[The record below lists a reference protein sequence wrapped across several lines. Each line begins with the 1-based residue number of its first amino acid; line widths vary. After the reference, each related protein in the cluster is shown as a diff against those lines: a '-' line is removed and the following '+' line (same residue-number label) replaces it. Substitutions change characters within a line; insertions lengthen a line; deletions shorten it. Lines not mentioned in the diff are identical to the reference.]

1 MGTWI
6 VLAIII
12 LVVLWLV
19 FTYNGL
25 IAARNRT
32 QEAWSEI
39 DVELK
44 RRHDLIPNL
53 VNTVAGYMGHERGTL
68 EAVTNAR
75 ANAVAAGAT
84 GDPAKIGQAENM
96 LSQSLRSLFA
106 VSENYP
112 ELKAISA
119 FTNLQENLTATED
132 KLEFSRRFYNGNV
145 RDYNIKLQTL
155 PTSLIAGVLGFK
167 PFGFFQ
173 ADEGDRAVPQVNFG
187 NMPAPGSLPPPPA
200 AGPGGPPAPGSAGPP
215 PPSWPLRGL
224 RHGADELGLRRRVT
238 AGKIPVLVEDA
249 DDPIDFCG
257 DAYLEHVVVI
267 AVAVAAPVHAA
278 DSRLF
283 VGDEQL
289 DVIDLMPR
297 VVDRVEPFRDA

>member
-1 MGTWI
+1 MGWWI
-6 VLAIII
+6 LLGAVI

-25 IAARNRT
+25 ITARNRT

-53 VNTVAGYMGHERGTL
+53 VNTVSGYMGHERGTL

-112 ELKAISA
+112 DLKAISA
-119 FTNLQENLTATED
+119 FTNLQETLTATED

-155 PTSLIAGVLGFK
+155 PTSLIAGTLGFK
-167 PFGFFQ
+167 AFGFFQ

-187 NMPAPGSLPPPPA
+187 NMPAPGSLPPP
-200 AGPGGPPAPGSAGPP
+200 AGPSGPPAPGSAGPP
-215 PPSWPLRGL
+215 PQS
-224 RHGADELGLRRRVT
+224 
-238 AGKIPVLVEDA
+238 
-249 DDPIDFCG
+249 
-257 DAYLEHVVVI
+257 
-267 AVAVAAPVHAA
+267 
-278 DSRLF
+278 
-283 VGDEQL
+283 
-289 DVIDLMPR
+289 
-297 VVDRVEPFRDA
+297 

>member
-1 MGTWI
+1 MEWI
-6 VLAIII
+6 VLGIVV
-12 LVVLWLV
+12 LVLLWLV

-25 IAARNRT
+25 ITARNRT

-53 VNTVAGYMGHERGTL
+53 VNTVQGYMTHERGTL

-96 LSQSLRSLFA
+96 LTQSLRSLFA

-112 ELKAISA
+112 DLKAISA

-145 RDYNIKLQTL
+145 RDYNTKLQTL
-155 PTSLIAGVLGFK
+155 PTSLIGSLLGFK

-173 ADEGDRAVPQVNFG
+173 ADEGDRAVPQVSFNAP
-187 NMPAPGSLPPPPA
+187 PAGSAGSMPPA
-200 AGPGGPPAPGSAGPP
+200 AGPSGPPGPGSAGPP
-215 PPSWPLRGL
+215 PQS
-224 RHGADELGLRRRVT
+224 
-238 AGKIPVLVEDA
+238 
-249 DDPIDFCG
+249 
-257 DAYLEHVVVI
+257 
-267 AVAVAAPVHAA
+267 
-278 DSRLF
+278 
-283 VGDEQL
+283 
-289 DVIDLMPR
+289 
-297 VVDRVEPFRDA
+297 

>member
-1 MGTWI
+1 VGW
-6 VLAIII
+6 
-12 LVVLWLV
+12 VVLIVVILLLVAWLV
-19 FTYNGL
+19 LTYNGL

-53 VNTVAGYMGHERGTL
+53 VNTVQGYMGHERGTL

-75 ANAVAAGAT
+75 ANAVAAGAS
-84 GDPAKIGQAENM
+84 GDPQKIGQAENM

-119 FTNLQENLTATED
+119 FTNLQETLTATED

-155 PTSLIAGVLGFK
+155 PTSLIAGALGFK
-167 PFGFFQ
+167 AFGFFQ
-173 ADEGDRAVPQVNFG
+173 ADEGDRAVPQVSFN
-187 NMPAPGSLPPPPA
+187 NMPPASSPSSLPPV

-215 PPSWPLRGL
+215 PQS
-224 RHGADELGLRRRVT
+224 
-238 AGKIPVLVEDA
+238 
-249 DDPIDFCG
+249 
-257 DAYLEHVVVI
+257 
-267 AVAVAAPVHAA
+267 
-278 DSRLF
+278 
-283 VGDEQL
+283 
-289 DVIDLMPR
+289 
-297 VVDRVEPFRDA
+297 

>member
-1 MGTWI
+1 MEWI
-6 VLAIII
+6 VLAIVV
-12 LVVLWLV
+12 LVILWLV

-25 IAARNRT
+25 ITARNRT

-53 VNTVAGYMGHERGTL
+53 VNTVQGYMTHERGTL

-75 ANAVAAGAT
+75 AAAVAAGAT
-84 GDPAKIGQAENM
+84 GDPTKIGQAENM

-112 ELKAISA
+112 DLKAITA

-145 RDYNIKLQTL
+145 RDYNTKLQTL
-155 PTSLIAGVLGFK
+155 PTSLIGSILGFK

-173 ADEGDRAVPQVNFG
+173 ADEGDRAVPQVSFN
-187 NMPAPGSLPPPPA
+187 APQAGSGSSLPPPPA
-200 AGPGGPPAPGSAGPP
+200 GPSGPPGPGSAGPP
-215 PPSWPLRGL
+215 PQS
-224 RHGADELGLRRRVT
+224 
-238 AGKIPVLVEDA
+238 
-249 DDPIDFCG
+249 
-257 DAYLEHVVVI
+257 
-267 AVAVAAPVHAA
+267 
-278 DSRLF
+278 
-283 VGDEQL
+283 
-289 DVIDLMPR
+289 
-297 VVDRVEPFRDA
+297 

>member
-6 VLAIII
+6 VVAI
-12 LVVLWLV
+12 VVIVLLWLF

-25 IAARNRT
+25 VAARNRT

-53 VNTVAGYMGHERGTL
+53 VQTVQGYIGHERGTL

-75 ANAVAAGAT
+75 AGAVAAGAT
-84 GDPAKIGQAENM
+84 GDPAKIGAAENM

-112 ELKAISA
+112 DLKAITA
-119 FTNLQENLTATED
+119 FTNLQEQLTATED
-132 KLEFSRRFYNGNV
+132 KIEFSRRFYNGNV

-155 PTSLIAGVLGFK
+155 PTSLIAGPLGFK
-167 PFGFFQ
+167 AFGFFQ

-187 NMPAPGSLPPPPA
+187 NLPSAGAGGASGPPA
-200 AGPGGPPAPGSAGPP
+200 AGSSGPP
-215 PPSWPLRGL
+215 P
-224 RHGADELGLRRRVT
+224 
-238 AGKIPVLVEDA
+238 AGSSGP
-249 DDPIDFCG
+249 PPQG
-257 DAYLEHVVVI
+257 
-267 AVAVAAPVHAA
+267 
-278 DSRLF
+278 
-283 VGDEQL
+283 GQ
-289 DVIDLMPR
+289 
-297 VVDRVEPFRDA
+297 

>member
-1 MGTWI
+1 MGTGLVI
-6 VLAIII
+6 VIV
-12 LVVLWLV
+12 LVVLILAWLF

-25 IAARNRT
+25 VTARNRT

-53 VNTVAGYMGHERGTL
+53 VNTVQGYMGHERGTL

-84 GDPAKIGQAENM
+84 GDPEKIGQAENV

-112 ELKAISA
+112 DLKAISA

-145 RDYNIKLQTL
+145 RDYNTRLQTL
-155 PTSLIAGVLGFK
+155 PTSLIGGALGFK

-173 ADEGDRAVPQVNFG
+173 ADEGDRAVPTVSFG
-187 NMPAPGSLPPPPA
+187 NNMPAPGAPSGMPPA

-215 PPSWPLRGL
+215 PQ
-224 RHGADELGLRRRVT
+224 T
-238 AGKIPVLVEDA
+238 
-249 DDPIDFCG
+249 
-257 DAYLEHVVVI
+257 
-267 AVAVAAPVHAA
+267 
-278 DSRLF
+278 
-283 VGDEQL
+283 
-289 DVIDLMPR
+289 
-297 VVDRVEPFRDA
+297 